1 MKVLFLDCG
10 MGAAGDM
17 LMGALVSLLTKE
29 EQEAFVNK
37 MNSLGIPD
45 VQIVLEDD
53 EKCGVKGKHVR
64 VFVHGEEEE
73 SHDEHHHDHHHEH
86 EHDHHHEHEHD
97 HDHDHEHDYHHDHDH
112 CHDHD
117 HDHEHH
123 HEHDHHHDH
132 HHASMAHIE
141 HLISHLDVSDR
152 VKKDISAIY
161 RIIAQAECKVHGKE
175 MNEIHFH
182 EVGTKDAL
190 ADITGCAVLM
200 EKLAPE
206 RIVVSPVNTGF
217 GKVRCMHGILPVPA
231 PATALILEGI
241 PVYAGRFEGEMCT
254 PTGAAILKHYAGEF
268 SQMPLMQIRAVGY
281 GMGTKE
287 FPAANAVRS
296 ILGETQ
302 GDTDTVI
309 QLSCN
314 LDDMTAEDLSY
325 AMSILLENGAKDV
338 YTVPIGMKQSRP
350 AVMLCV
356 LCADSDMQK
365 MAELMFCHTST
376 LGIRTQRM
384 ERMVLDR
391 SFRTE
396 ETEYGPVRIKLAN
409 GYGVE
414 REKPEYADLKA
425 AADKSG
431 KSIREI
437 RELIE
442 KKKAGR

>member
-1 MKVLFLDCG
+1 MKVLFFDCG

-17 LMGALVSLLTKE
+17 LMGALASLLSAE
-29 EQEAFVNK
+29 EQEAFIQK

-53 EKCGVKGKHVR
+53 EKCGVKGKHIR

-73 SHDEHHHDHHHEH
+73 SHDEHHHEH
-86 EHDHHHEHEHD
+86 CHDHDHHHDHEHD
-97 HDHDHEHDYHHDHDH
+97 HDHDHDHHHDHEH
-112 CHDHD
+112 NHDHD
-117 HDHEHH
+117 HD
-123 HEHDHHHDH
+123 HDHHHDH

-152 VKKDISAIY
+152 VKQDVSAIY

-175 MNEIHFH
+175 MDEIHFH

-190 ADITGCAVLM
+190 ADITGCALLM
-200 EKLAPE
+200 EKLSPE
-206 RIVVSPVNTGF
+206 RIVASPVNTGF

-254 PTGAAILKHYAGEF
+254 PTGAAILKHFVNEF
-268 SQMPLMQIRAVGY
+268 SQMPLMQIRKVGY

-287 FPAANAVRS
+287 FPAANAVRA

-302 GDTDTVI
+302 GDTDTVF

-365 MAELMFCHTST
+365 MAELMFFHTTT
-376 LGIRTQRM
+376 LGIRTQKM

-396 ETEYGPVRIKLAN
+396 ETEYGPVRIKRAS

-431 KSIREI
+431 KPIREI

>member
-1 MKVLFLDCG
+1 MKVLFFDCG

-17 LMGALVSLLTKE
+17 LMGALASLLSAE
-29 EQEAFVNK
+29 EQEAFIQK

-53 EKCGVKGKHVR
+53 EKCGVKGKHIR

-73 SHDEHHHDHHHEH
+73 SHDEHHHEHCHDHDHHHDHDH
-86 EHDHHHEHEHD
+86 EHDHDHDHDHHHDHEHD
-97 HDHDHEHDYHHDHDH
+97 HDHDHEHDH
-112 CHDHD
+112 
-117 HDHEHH
+117 
-123 HEHDHHHDH
+123 HHHDH

-152 VKKDISAIY
+152 VKQDVSAIY

-175 MNEIHFH
+175 MDEIHFH

-190 ADITGCAVLM
+190 ADITGCALLM
-200 EKLAPE
+200 EKLSPE
-206 RIVVSPVNTGF
+206 RIVASPVNTGF

-254 PTGAAILKHYAGEF
+254 PTGAAILKHFVNEF

-287 FPAANAVRS
+287 FPAANAVRA

-302 GDTDTVI
+302 GDTDTVF

-356 LCADSDMQK
+356 LCADSNMQK
-365 MAELMFCHTST
+365 MAELMFFHTTT
-376 LGIRTQRM
+376 LGIRTQKM

-396 ETEYGPVRIKLAN
+396 ETEYGPVRIKRAS

-431 KSIREI
+431 KPIREI